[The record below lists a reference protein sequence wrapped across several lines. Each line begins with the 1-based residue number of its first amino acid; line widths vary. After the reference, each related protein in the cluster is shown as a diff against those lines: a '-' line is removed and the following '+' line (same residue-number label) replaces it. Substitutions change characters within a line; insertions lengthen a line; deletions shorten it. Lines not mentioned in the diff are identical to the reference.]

1 MYKKI
6 NVKFEYEKLDSIKEL
21 LNKYLNLKLYFF
33 DKNL

>member
-1 MYKKI
+1 MI